1 MQITSPQQEVAK
13 RNRWPGRV
21 ELILWAA
28 LGMLEILLGL
38 RLAINLLSP
47 NPNNGFGLAIE
58 GITKVIIAPIGT
70 LLRLPAMADSVFD
83 FTTMAAMAVYVIVIW
98 ILLGTHGSIITR
110 SERIPARSTLSM

>member
-1 MQITSPQQEVAK
+1 
-13 RNRWPGRV
+13 
-21 ELILWAA
+21 LILWAA